1 MEEITNTGALRLKMD
16 LWHPNCWIIQTT
28 EQYDVGI
35 LGHLVYSRKGGKA
48 TSHVT
53 IYGQQQ
59 ETIEDAIGWISEF
72 ESVYHVSEMISGYH
86 HRSSATP
93 PGNASREILVEH
105 DGRKQVTEQF
115 ISRGFVHDERTNV
128 YDGIERWVVLT
139 NHDREEIQSYLNEIR
154 DEMDAEITVRSIAP
168 AARSPSGE
176 LEPLPLDELTN
187 RQREVFQLARERGH
201 YSWPSKAKP
210 GELAAELN
218 ISKST
223 FNEHLYKAEEKL
235 LDIS

>member
-1 MEEITNTGALRLKMD
+1 MEEITGALRVKMD

-35 LGHLVYSRKGGKA
+35 LGNLVYSRNGGKA

-59 ETIEDAIGWISEF
+59 DTIAGALEFISEF
-72 ESVYHVSEMISGYH
+72 DWVYDVSEMISGYH

-105 DGRKQVTEQF
+105 DGRRQVTEQF

-128 YDGIERWVVLT
+128 YDGIERWVMLT
-139 NHDREEIQSYLNEIR
+139 NHDREEIQSYLDEIR
-154 DEMDAEITVRSIAP
+154 DEMDAEITVTSIGR
-168 AARSPSGE
+168 AAVSPSGS
-176 LEPLPLDELTN
+176 LEPLPIDQLTN
-187 RQREVFQLARERGH
+187 RQREVFQLARERG
-201 YSWPSKAKP
+201 YYAWPSKAKP
-210 GELAAELN
+210 RELAAELD